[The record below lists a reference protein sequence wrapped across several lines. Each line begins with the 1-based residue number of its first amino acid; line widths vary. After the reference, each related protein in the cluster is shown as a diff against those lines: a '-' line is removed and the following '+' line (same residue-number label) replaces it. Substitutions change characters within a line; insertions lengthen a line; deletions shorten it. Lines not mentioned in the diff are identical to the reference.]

1 MLIEIC
7 GVDGSGKSTLIDG
20 TRRRL
25 RESSFGPAYERVLR
39 SESRNLLEAVCLEE
53 GDQVFEARDYE
64 LAVLIDALAQ
74 AHALDHYRGST
85 VSHVFITGYRCAL
98 GARLEERGFTNS
110 VGLNKLV
117 DRLPAPDLLVFLRV
131 PADIAVG
138 RMRERSKGDSVLEE
152 ADPQALVVRRQRS
165 LETWGDRFG
174 AVNLDATMPASVLVD
189 QVVRL
194 IDGWTSATGRH
205 PDATRQ

>member
-20 TRRRL
+20 ARRRL
-25 RESSFGPAYERVLR
+25 RDSGFGAAYERVLR

-85 VSHVFITGYRCAL
+85 VSHVFVTGYRCAL
-98 GARLEERGFTNS
+98 GARLEERGFATS

-117 DRLPAPDLLVFLRV
+117 ARLPAPDLLVSLRV
-131 PADIAVG
+131 PEDVAVS
-138 RMRERSKGDSVLEE
+138 RMLQRSKGDSVLED
-152 ADPQALVVRRQRS
+152 ADPQALVERRQRA
-165 LETWGDRFG
+165 LKTWGDRFG
-174 AVNLDATMPASVLVD
+174 AVHLDATAPPSDLVD
-189 QVVRL
+189 HVVQL
-194 IDGWTSATGRH
+194 IDGWTSVIGHCAG
-205 PDATRQ
+205 AARQ